1 MADDRIDVPG
11 SAREPFAGALAR
23 GDAPPDEAVTVT
35 IVVRPR
41 ATQPSAPDAAVTL
54 SRADFAQR
62 YGADPDDLAAVEQFA
77 RDAGLTIV
85 ETSAA
90 RRSVRVSGTV
100 RAMNA
105 AFGTRLYHVE
115 SNGAQMRV
123 RTGALSVPST
133 MGGIIVGVH
142 GLDTRPQARAH
153 FRRLA
158 APQAAATSFTPPQL
172 AALYGFP
179 AAANGAGQTIALIE
193 LGGGYNAS
201 DLTTYFSG
209 LGITPPT
216 VIAVGVDGGANTP
229 AGNPD
234 SADGEVLLDIEVA
247 GALAPAAT
255 IVVYFAPN
263 TDAGF
268 LDAITTAIHDTTHAP
283 TIVSISWGGA
293 ESTYTQQS
301 LTNYDAALAE
311 AATLGVT
318 VTVAAGD
325 DGSTD
330 GETDGAQHVDFP
342 ASSPHVLACGGTTL
356 IAAGSTI
363 ASETVWNDGASGG
376 ATGGGIS
383 DVFALPS
390 WQASANVPPSVNAG
404 AHVGRGLPDVCAD
417 ADPQSGYDVVVD
429 GERTVFGGTSAV
441 APLWAG
447 LIARLNQLRGK
458 PLGFINPTLYANPSA
473 LRDITSGNNG
483 AYSARAGWD
492 ACTGLGSPNGAALQ
506 TALKEGASSSES
518 GARG

>member
-11 SAREPFAGALAR
+11 STREPFAGALAR
-23 GDAPPDEAVTVT
+23 GDASPDESVSVT

-41 ATQPSAPDAAVTL
+41 ATPPPAGDAAVVI
-54 SRADFAQR
+54 SREEFAQR
-62 YGADPDDLAAVEQFA
+62 YGADPDDVAAVEQFA
-77 RDAGLTIV
+77 RDAGLTVV

-105 AFGTRLYHVE
+105 AFGTRLYHAE
-115 SNGAQMRV
+115 ANGSLMRV
-123 RTGALSVPST
+123 RTGSLSVPSA

-142 GLDTRPQARAH
+142 GLDTRPQARSH

-158 APQAAATSFTPPQL
+158 APRAKAASFTPPQL
-172 AALYGFP
+172 ATLYGFP
-179 AAANGAGQTIALIE
+179 AAADGAGQTIALIE
-193 LGGGYNAS
+193 LGGGYKTS

-209 LGITPPT
+209 LGIAPPT
-216 VIAVGVDGGANTP
+216 VVAVGVDGGANTP

-283 TIVSISWGGA
+283 TIVSISWGSA

-356 IAAGSTI
+356 IAAGTTI

-383 DVFALPS
+383 DVFALPA
-390 WQASANVPPSVNAG
+390 WQANAKVPPSANAG

-429 GERTVFGGTSAV
+429 GESTVFGGTSAV

-483 AYSARAGWD
+483 AYSAHAGWD
-492 ACTGLGSPNGAALQ
+492 ACTGLGSPNGEALQ
-506 TALKEGASSSES
+506 TALG
-518 GARG
+518 

>member
-1 MADDRIDVPG
+1 MADDRIDLAG
-11 SAREPFAGALAR
+11 STREPFPGALAR
-23 GDAPPDEAVTVT
+23 GDSSPDEMVAVT

-41 ATQPSAPDAAVTL
+41 ASPPAAGTANAL
-54 SRADFAQR
+54 SREDFAQR
-62 YGADPDDLAAVEQFA
+62 YGADPADLAAVEDFA

-85 ETSAA
+85 ETSVA
-90 RRSVRVSGTV
+90 RRSVRVTGTV

-105 AFGTRLYHVE
+105 AFGTRLYAAE
-115 SNGAQMRV
+115 SNGTPMRV
-123 RTGALSVPST
+123 RTGALSVPAA
-133 MGGIIVGVH
+133 MGGVIVGVH

-172 AALYGFP
+172 ATLYGFP
-179 AAANGAGQTIALIE
+179 AAADGAGQTIALIE
-193 LGGGYNAS
+193 LGGGYKAS

-209 LGITPPT
+209 LGIAPPT

-283 TIVSISWGGA
+283 TVVSISWGGA

-311 AATLGVT
+311 AAMLGVT

-356 IAAGSTI
+356 LASGTTI

-383 DVFALPS
+383 DVFALPA
-390 WQASANVPPSVNAG
+390 WQANAGVPPSVNAG

-417 ADPQSGYDVVVD
+417 ADPQSGYDVIVD
-429 GERTVFGGTSAV
+429 GQSTVFGGTSAV

-492 ACTGLGSPNGAALQ
+492 ACSGLGSPNGAALE
-506 TALKEGASSSES
+506 TALK
-518 GARG
+518 